1 MPIKRIK
8 HNKSATLHCLSSAT
22 QGVTKSNERA
32 GAMSEESQAILP
44 GATIGVFGSG
54 QLGRMLAHTATR
66 MGYRVRVFAP
76 ESRLLKE
83 PSPAGGV
90 AQWQTVA
97 EYDDLDAVTE
107 FARSVD
113 VVTLEFENI
122 PSATVETAAIHALV
136 RPSAQVL
143 HTTQDRLREK
153 TFLQEAGIGCTP
165 FAAITTDEELQAAV
179 ESVGL
184 PGIIKTSAWGYDGK
198 GQTLVR
204 TLDELSA
211 AWEAMDRQS
220 AILEGLVDFQCE
232 FSMLVARS
240 PSGEVKTCGPLAND
254 HANHILDVT
263 TLSAKPTSGPLAGL
277 SEKAATVAR
286 TVAERLDAIGLLCV
300 EFFLTKSGGILVN
313 EIAPRPHNSGHLTIE
328 ACQCSQF
335 EQQVRAVCNVPLGS
349 FNLIGPSA
357 AMANLMGD
365 LWFENGMLRE
375 PNWSAVLASPQL
387 RLHLYGKA
395 EPRPGRKMGHLTA
408 LADSPE
414 EAERLVREARAALG
428 S

>member
-1 MPIKRIK
+1 
-8 HNKSATLHCLSSAT
+8 
-22 QGVTKSNERA
+22 
-32 GAMSEESQAILP
+32 MSEDSQTILP

-97 EYDDLDAVTE
+97 EYDNLDAVAE

-122 PSATVETAAIHALV
+122 PAETVETAAIHALV
-136 RPSAQVL
+136 RPSAKVL

-153 TFLQEAGIGCTP
+153 TFLREAGIACTP
-165 FAAITTDEELQAAV
+165 FAAIKTEEELTAAI
-179 ESVGL
+179 ERVGL

-204 TLDELSA
+204 APEELSA

-220 AILEGLVDFQCE
+220 AILEGLVDFECE

-240 PSGEVKTCGPLAND
+240 PNGEVKTCGPLAND

-263 TLSAKPTSGPLAGL
+263 TLPARPACGPLADL
-277 SEKAATVAR
+277 TAEAESVAC
-286 TVAERLDAIGLLCV
+286 TVAEQLDAIGLLCV
-300 EFFLTKSGGILVN
+300 EFFLTTTGEILVN

-349 FNLIGPSA
+349 FDLIGPAA

-365 LWFENGMLRE
+365 LWFENGMSRE
-375 PNWSAVLASPQL
+375 PNWAAVLASPQL

-414 EAERLVREARAALG
+414 EAELLVRKARAALK